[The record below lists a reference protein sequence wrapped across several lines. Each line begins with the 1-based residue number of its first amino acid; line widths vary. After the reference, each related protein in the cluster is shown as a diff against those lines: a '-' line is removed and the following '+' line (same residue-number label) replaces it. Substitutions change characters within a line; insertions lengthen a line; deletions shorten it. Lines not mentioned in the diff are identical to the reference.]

1 MFYAMTA
8 HIFKFIRAKRQAPS
22 AERQAPSAKR
32 QDCIFCCFSPPNSSL
47 WLRFQGTC

>member
-22 AERQAPSAKR
+22 AKRQAPSAKR
-32 QDCIFCCFSPPNSSL
+32 QAPRLHFLLLLSS
-47 WLRFQGTC
+47 

>member
-32 QDCIFCCFSPPNSSL
+32 QAPRLHFLLLLSS
-47 WLRFQGTC
+47 